1 MTPLESCGLSILAS
15 TYVLFSFFLRIYLDP
30 LMTCRLELKQPSA
43 QLLVRQALRAA
54 KGSRATLHSLRF
66 PLMLLHI
73 SLASLGAHR
82 LPL

>member
-1 MTPLESCGLSILAS
+1 MPALESCGLSIPAS
-15 TYVLFSFFLRIYLDP
+15 TYVHFSFFLRIYLDP
-30 LMTCRLELKQPSA
+30 LTTYRLELKQPSA
-43 QLLVRQALRAA
+43 QLSAPQALRAA
-54 KGSRATLHSLRF
+54 KGSRATLHSLHF

>member
-1 MTPLESCGLSILAS
+1 MPALESCGLSVRAS
-15 TYVLFSFFLRIYLDP
+15 TYVHFSFLLRIYLDP
-30 LMTCRLELKQPSA
+30 LTTCRLELKPPSA
-43 QLLVRQALRAA
+43 QLLVHQALPAA
-54 KGSRATLHSLRF
+54 RGSRATLHSLRF